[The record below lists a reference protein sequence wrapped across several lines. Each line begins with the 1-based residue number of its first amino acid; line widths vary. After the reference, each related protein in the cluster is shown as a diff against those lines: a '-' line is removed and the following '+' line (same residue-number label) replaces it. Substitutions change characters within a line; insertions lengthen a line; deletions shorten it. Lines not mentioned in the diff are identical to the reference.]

1 MLSSNYYTKIP
12 IQKKKS
18 KSPNYN
24 KQKLREYYQI
34 EPSNNTYNQT
44 NYFNNINTYSDE
56 LQYMNLKLN
65 FQKLFNKIHRLNN
78 IISSSDFT
86 NTNRV
91 NFNDNKNYFGKSFN
105 IRNNKYNNYPI
116 SYRNYNN
123 DNNRNKNYPTCINYP
138 INKESQNLS
147 EIADNIVDTFNLD
160 YKTINNIREQDSNY
174 QDNNSILICQDILS
188 NDIIDENFNYKNN
201 NDNVHKDYVN
211 EEGDIIEIQIKN
223 NKIQEKIY
231 SENKDYYNNK
241 TKKQLD
247 YQISENMEFTYIG
260 NKNINNENPTE
271 NYFHNNTLQFFNKN
285 IKDDNEIKIENINNI
300 QIENLN
306 QETIKKNINNKYK
319 ESNNNSDN
327 IHLNESIN
335 KNKGIKSDK
344 KISNSKIND
353 QEINENSSKIEN
365 DQKLNKTTGKNIENN
380 NLNKS
385 NSLNSEEEED
395 LILST
400 IVANANANANALKLK
415 EQNNNITK
423 SIPSIPIIQKD
434 QNIKKINKNV
444 SFNDSSIV
452 KISFKEEEKVNQLK
466 VYNNNNN
473 KLELNPKNINN
484 NFNFSTSNDK
494 PKSINKKG
502 SFVNS
507 YSSRSSS
514 KLISPKDNNNSD
526 NNNLYNNENL
536 NSGKNKINSVNNV
549 KIKNL
554 KKEMNINTIKK
565 SNSKEKKNIPIKITN
580 IKTTKDFSR
589 KLNNSKE
596 KNKNDRNIIKT
607 SKK

>member
-44 NYFNNINTYSDE
+44 NYFNNINTFSDE

-78 IISSSDFT
+78 IISSTDFT

-138 INKESQNLS
+138 INKESLNLS

-415 EQNNNITK
+415 EQNNNRTK

-494 PKSINKKG
+494 PKSVNQKG

-589 KLNNSKE
+589 KLNSSKE

-607 SKK
+607 LKK

>member
-44 NYFNNINTYSDE
+44 NYFNNINTFSDE

-78 IISSSDFT
+78 IISSTDFT

-565 SNSKEKKNIPIKITN
+565 SNSKEKKNNPIKITN
-580 IKTTKDFSR
+580 IKTTKEFSR

>member
-78 IISSSDFT
+78 IISSTDFT

-105 IRNNKYNNYPI
+105 IRNNNYNNYQI

-123 DNNRNKNYPTCINYP
+123 DNNRNKNYPTCINYQ

-160 YKTINNIREQDSNY
+160 YKTINNIREQDSNN

-231 SENKDYYNNK
+231 SENKDSYNNK
-241 TKKQLD
+241 IKKQLD

-260 NKNINNENPTE
+260 NRNINKENPTE
-271 NYFHNNTLQFFNKN
+271 NYFHKNTLESFNKK

-306 QETIKKNINNKYK
+306 QETIKKNINNKNK
-319 ESNNNSDN
+319 ESNDNSNN

-344 KISNSKIND
+344 IISNSKIKG
-353 QEINENSSKIEN
+353 QELNENSSKNEN
-365 DQKLNKTTGKNIENN
+365 DRKLNKITGNNIENN

-415 EQNNNITK
+415 EQNNNRTK
-423 SIPSIPIIQKD
+423 SIPSIPIIQNVQK
-434 QNIKKINKNV
+434 IKKNNKNV
-444 SFNDSSIV
+444 SFNDSSTV
-452 KISFKEEEKVNQLK
+452 KISFNEEEKVNQLK
-466 VYNNNNN
+466 VYNNNNK
-473 KLELNPKNINN
+473 KLEYNPKNINN
-484 NFNFSTSNDK
+484 HFNFSTSNDK
-494 PKSINKKG
+494 PKSVNQKG

-514 KLISPKDNNNSD
+514 KLISPKDSNNSD
-526 NNNLYNNENL
+526 NTNLYNNENL
-536 NSGKNKINSVNNV
+536 NSGKNKINSYNNV

-554 KKEMNINTIKK
+554 KKEMNINTSKK

-580 IKTTKDFSR
+580 IKATKDFAH

-607 SKK
+607 LKK

>member
-44 NYFNNINTYSDE
+44 NYFNNINTFSDE

-78 IISSSDFT
+78 IISSTDFT

-300 QIENLN
+300 QNENLN

-607 SKK
+607 LKK

>member
-44 NYFNNINTYSDE
+44 NYFNNINTFSDE

-78 IISSSDFT
+78 IISSTDFT

-260 NKNINNENPTE
+260 NKNINNENPIE
-271 NYFHNNTLQFFNKN
+271 NYFHKNTLQFFNKN

-365 DQKLNKTTGKNIENN
+365 DQKLNKITGKNIENN

-607 SKK
+607 LKK

>member
-44 NYFNNINTYSDE
+44 NYFNNINTFSDE

-260 NKNINNENPTE
+260 NKNINNENPIE
-271 NYFHNNTLQFFNKN
+271 NYFHKNTLQFFNKN

-554 KKEMNINTIKK
+554 KKEMNINTSKK

-607 SKK
+607 LKK